1 MTDQGHARYDIL
13 DTSGTLAKT
22 FRRESRVRLVGA
34 AGRAASF
41 APSGSLYE
49 QVLIPPPDMD
59 EGLARYDT
67 ATGRFMD
74 TLRLTKRPVVVR
86 EKVSVELAGRVRV
99 LLTSQVAKH
108 FGGGGHHNSAGCAI
122 GNSEKEKHKL
132 LDELASLVS

>member
-34 AGRAASF
+34 AGRAAGF

-86 EKVSVELAGRVRV
+86 EYRDAHGRAVRPFAPS
-99 LLTSQVAKH
+99 TATGAQP
-108 FGGGGHHNSAGCAI
+108 GR
-122 GNSEKEKHKL
+122 
-132 LDELASLVS
+132 